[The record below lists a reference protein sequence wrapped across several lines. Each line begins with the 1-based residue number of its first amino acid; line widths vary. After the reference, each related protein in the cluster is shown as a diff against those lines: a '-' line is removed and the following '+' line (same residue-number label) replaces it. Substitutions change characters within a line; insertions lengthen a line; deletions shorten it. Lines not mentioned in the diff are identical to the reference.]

1 MKKWA
6 IGIIVFVLLATA
18 FVGTRMIFMPVNIS
32 FVHTI
37 RLPDIPAI
45 NDIIPK
51 DLSEKVAVAIDGRV
65 VYQNSDE
72 AQATAS
78 TAKMIMAVMVMEKK
92 PFKLGEVGET
102 ITIDRQYL
110 NRYLYYATHN
120 GSNTRVQLG
129 EKISE
134 YDALASALLAS
145 SNNMADTLA
154 MWAFG
159 SFEEYK
165 LFAETKLKEW
175 GLDNTTIG
183 IDACGYSD
191 TTTSTA
197 ADLAI
202 IAQKLM
208 ENPVLAEIV
217 GLKTHVV
224 PVAGELKNTNKLLGK
239 SGILGIK
246 TGWIGESSGYCLA
259 TAYKTGEHLI
269 SLIVLGALTRDES
282 FDRSKMII
290 DALQDKLKEIEIAKK
305 DQEVGYYQSWWGG
318 KTTVTAREDASVF
331 SWAEAKPT
339 LTIAMN
345 DYVEDREVIGELVFK
360 SENIEKAVR
369 VSTSGFKTSPTF
381 WDRLK
386 YALFISGQ

>member
-6 IGIIVFVLLATA
+6 IGIIAFVLLATV

-32 FVHTI
+32 FAHAI
-37 RLPDIPAI
+37 QLPDIPAI

-65 VYQNSDE
+65 VFQNSDKV
-72 AQATAS
+72 QATAS

-102 ITIDRQYL
+102 IVINRDYY

-129 EKISE
+129 ENISE

-175 GLDNTTIG
+175 GLNNTTIG
-183 IDACGYSD
+183 IDACGYSN

-208 ENPVLAEIV
+208 GNPVLAEIV

-269 SLIVLGALTRDES
+269 SLIVLGAQTRDES

-290 DALQDKLKEIEIAKK
+290 DALQDALKEIEIAKK

-360 SENIEKAVR
+360 SENTEKAVR
-369 VSTSGFKTSPTF
+369 VSTSGFKASPTF